1 MNSFISWIGGKKFLR
16 KKIISQFPENYG
28 RYIEVFGG
36 AGWVMF
42 GIEQPA
48 PLEVFNDKN
57 SDLINLYRCVKYH
70 CDELQRELHFILNSR
85 EQFKDFK
92 QQIVVGGLTDIQRAA
107 RYFILIKHSFGSDI
121 RSFATDKSNHVKMID
136 YMGEI
141 SKRLERTVI
150 ENIDFEQLISTYD
163 RPDALFYLDPPYH
176 KTERYYSEKFTP
188 DDHVRLRDTL
198 GSISGKFL
206 LSYNNDDFIKDL
218 YRDYHITEFSRANNL
233 TNAPRKDAFKEIII
247 KNY

>member
-42 GIEQPA
+42 GMEQPA

-70 CDELQRELHFILNSR
+70 CDELQKELHFMLNSR

-92 QQIVVGGLTDIQRAA
+92 QQIVAGGLTDIQRAA
-107 RYFILIKHSFGSDI
+107 RYFILIK
-121 RSFATDKSNHVKMID
+121 A
-136 YMGEI
+136 
-141 SKRLERTVI
+141 
-150 ENIDFEQLISTYD
+150 QLW
-163 RPDALFYLDPPYH
+163 F
-176 KTERYYSEKFTP
+176 
-188 DDHVRLRDTL
+188 
-198 GSISGKFL
+198 
-206 LSYNNDDFIKDL
+206 
-218 YRDYHITEFSRANNL
+218 
-233 TNAPRKDAFKEIII
+233 
-247 KNY
+247 